1 MVEQLERMAVELEP
15 AELLA
20 VELGQLVELLELSGL
35 ERMELAVQ
43 LERLA
48 EQGQIVPEQIVPEQ
62 QAVQPA
68 QGPPACRGS
77 SDA

>member
-1 MVEQLERMAVELEP
+1 MERLAVELEP
-15 AELLA
+15 AERLS
-20 VELGQLVELLELSGL
+20 VELGRMAEQLELVELQELSGL
-35 ERMELAVQ
+35 ERLD
-43 LERLA
+43 